1 LQPDVTSMIMHEIVK
16 QIVSY
21 WDFICQTN
29 LFYLFN
35 QGVFLK

>member
-1 LQPDVTSMIMHEIVK
+1 MILHEIVK

-21 WDFICQTN
+21 RDFILQTN
-29 LFYLFN
+29 LFYFFN